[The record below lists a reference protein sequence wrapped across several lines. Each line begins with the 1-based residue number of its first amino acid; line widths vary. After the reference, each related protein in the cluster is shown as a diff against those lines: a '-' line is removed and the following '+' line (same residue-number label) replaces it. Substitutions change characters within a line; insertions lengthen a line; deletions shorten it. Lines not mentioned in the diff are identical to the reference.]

1 MDVFLIEDE
10 NLLKTYNDTWNKV
23 SNSMRKEIDSALIY
37 NEKFLKTRVKSYGD
51 ATTEKE
57 KKNHDKEIPEVVS
70 NCVCLAVILIDFVL
84 KKEKNYYP
92 QAFLK
97 ECKHIEKEKK
107 VIRYIT
113 DDLNNSSDD
122 SDEE

>member
-57 KKNHDKEIPEVVS
+57 KKKS
-70 NCVCLAVILIDFVL
+70 
-84 KKEKNYYP
+84 
-92 QAFLK
+92 
-97 ECKHIEKEKK
+97 
-107 VIRYIT
+107 
-113 DDLNNSSDD
+113 
-122 SDEE
+122 